1 MQPLI
6 ELFQNYKGF
15 SMATQN
21 PVITIIADNSA
32 SSPLEAEH
40 GFSCLIE
47 FEGMKP
53 LLFDTGRGVLFHNA
67 AELGKNLTDVSTL
80 VLSHG
85 HYDHTDALTDFFTL
99 NTTAKLICSEHI
111 FTEHYSMKTGKL
123 RTIGLSEENAQTI
136 KNLPDEQ
143 KVFVKK
149 STSIPSYGITV
160 YESIPQTNDLE
171 KPSALL
177 YCNKE
182 CTKSDTMIDE
192 AVISIET
199 DKGLV
204 LITGCCHCGFMNM
217 CSHVIEE
224 TKGKHI
230 HSVIGGFHLAGVSKE
245 RMDATVNFIREHKI
259 DAVYP
264 CHCTGEREMQMM
276 ETALPSIVQKA
287 YCGFSISF

>member
-1 MQPLI
+1 MT
-6 ELFQNYKGF
+6 
-15 SMATQN
+15 TQN
-21 PVITIIADNSA
+21 PIITILADNNA
-32 SSPLEAEH
+32 SSPLKAEH

-53 LLFDTGRGVLFHNA
+53 ILFDTGRGVLFHNA
-67 AELGKNLTDVSTL
+67 GELGKDLSNVSTL

-85 HYDHTDALTDFFTL
+85 HYDHTDALTEFFTL

-123 RTIGLSEENAQTI
+123 RTIGLSEENAETI

-143 KVFVKK
+143 KVFVKR
-149 STSIPSYGITV
+149 SSSIPSYGITI
-160 YESIPQTNDLE
+160 YESIPQTNAFE

-177 YCNKE
+177 YSDKE

-217 CSHVIEE
+217 CTYIIEE
-224 TKGKHI
+224 TRGKHI

-245 RMDATVNFIREHKI
+245 RMGATINFIREHKI

-264 CHCTGEREMQMM
+264 CHCTGEIEMQML
-276 ETALPSIVQKA
+276 EEALPSIVQKVQ
-287 YCGFSISF
+287 CGTTLSF